1 MTCSYIQAV
10 TANPS
15 VADPAKHVKYNLGMV
30 LGVDDFIQEFTYH
43 NAHRAWLARDLVG
56 YGTIWGLKVLP
67 EDDADKGPRVLVEC
81 GAALSPR
88 GQPVHVSPAQCAYL
102 NDWIIAN
109 RPALEAVIQ
118 PTAAQ
123 PATATVY
130 AVLAYDE
137 CETDDVPLAGEP
149 CRIEENLVAPS
160 RIKDHFKLQ
169 LRLDP
174 PLQTEEDAL
183 RNFVRALAQVAV
195 VDPPGTDL
203 TTFETRV
210 RNSQQPLT
218 SPPTPAPNTYT
229 YSFPAGTSI
238 PSDQVGAYLR
248 AAMRIWTVELRPRCR
263 PAWLAE
269 DGVCCAG
276 ATQVVHP
283 AEDDYITLAKIGVA
297 VHVDPVNTTPDNKP
311 VWYVASA
318 VADVHVDDRDR
329 PYVLHLR
336 MLQEWLLSGS
346 HPAAGGVVPLVA
358 PSLVGLVA
366 HAPSY
371 GVVAAGLVRADHPA
385 AVGPAVGNLR
395 IASVAAGE
403 VVMTFDEYE
412 EPYPVG
418 DFQYVVKVLAVS
430 APPRTPVPTVR
441 FLEFRPNGFAIKVT
455 RGNANVSVADLQTVP
470 FMIEVTRIG

>member
-43 NAHRAWLARDLVG
+43 NAHRAWLARDLAG

-102 NDWIIAN
+102 NDWIAAN
-109 RPALEAVIQ
+109 RTEL
-118 PTAAQ
+118 AARID
-123 PATATVY
+123 PLASPPEPATVY

-149 CRIEENLVAPS
+149 CRTEENLTAPS

-174 PLQTEEDAL
+174 PLQAEEDAL

-203 TTFETRV
+203 TAFETIV

-218 SPPTPAPNTYT
+218 SPPAAAPNTYT
-229 YSFPAGTSI
+229 YSFPATTTI
-238 PSDQVGAYLR
+238 PSDQVCDYLR

-263 PAWLAE
+263 PVWLAE

-276 ATQVVHP
+276 AAQVAHP
-283 AEDDYITLAKIGVA
+283 AEEDLILLAKLSVTIS
-297 VHVDPVNTTPDNKP
+297 VDLSGTWVVDN
-311 VWYVASA
+311 AI
-318 VADVHVDDRDR
+318 ADVQVDDRDR

-336 MLQEWLLSGS
+336 MLQEWLLCGS
-346 HPAAGGVVPLVA
+346 RPAGGATALPSANGLVQLPAA
-358 PSLVGLVA
+358 
-366 HAPSY
+366 APSY
-371 GVVAAGLVRADHPA
+371 GVAAAGLVRADHA
-385 AVGPAVGNLR
+385 VAVGPAVGNLH

-403 VVMTFDEYE
+403 VVITFDDYE

-418 DFQYVVKVLAVS
+418 SFQYVVKVLAVS

-441 FLEFRPNGFAIKVT
+441 FLEFRPHGFALKVT
-455 RGNANVSVADLQTVP
+455 RGSSNVSVADLQTVP